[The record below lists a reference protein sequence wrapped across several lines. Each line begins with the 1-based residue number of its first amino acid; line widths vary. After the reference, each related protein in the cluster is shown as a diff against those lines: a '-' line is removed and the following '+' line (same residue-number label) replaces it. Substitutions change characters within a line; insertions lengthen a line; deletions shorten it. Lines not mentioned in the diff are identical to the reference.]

1 MREYI
6 KEWKRLMKAQPNI
19 VVSAS
24 RKTVTP
30 AIVDG
35 QHATRSRPT
44 IRRTIR
50 PTTSPTRS
58 TARWSR
64 ASPTGSATSSR
75 SPIPASATAS
85 ACWSSSEAR
94 LLDQLEFD
102 EWLAMY
108 TPECIYWVPA
118 TPAGGDPRREVAIS
132 FDDRRRM
139 EDRIF
144 RLRTGYAWSQAPKS
158 RTVRMVSNVEVFAAG
173 DDGARMVR
181 SNFLISE
188 FRPDGVRFLSG
199 WCGHRFVEQDG
210 RWLIAVRQVNLIDCD
225 QNLRNPSIVI

>member
-1 MREYI
+1 MQH
-6 KEWKRLMKAQPNI
+6 MTTQPAHDP
-19 VVSAS
+19 S
-24 RKTVTP
+24 
-30 AIVDG
+30 
-35 QHATRSRPT
+35 
-44 IRRTIR
+44 
-50 PTTSPTRS
+50 
-58 TARWSR
+58 
-64 ASPTGSATSSR
+64 TSSYYITDAFYR
-75 SPIPASATAS
+75 ALVENFSDWQGDDLAIADVAERDRFRGLIER
-85 ACWSSSEAR
+85 EAR
-94 LLDQLEFD
+94 LLDQLCFD

-108 TPECIYWVPA
+108 APECVYWVPA

-158 RTVRMVSNVEVFAAG
+158 RTVRMVSNVELFAAG
-173 DDGARMVR
+173 SARMVR

-188 FRPDGVRFLSG
+188 FRPDGVRLLAG
-199 WCGHRFVEQDG
+199 WCGHRFVEHDG